1 MDKYLTAEGVMRTL
15 HICRRTAINYM
26 HQMPHVNTGGKLL
39 VSEISLMKWIEDH
52 TQRPAEPVKEADY
65 TRRPRRRADLDDNIL
80 VLPNGH
86 IPTRAQERE
95 LRRLAEE
102 EKKRR
107 RKQA

>member
-1 MDKYLTAEGVMRTL
+1 MDKYYTAEGVMNIL
-15 HICRRTAINYM
+15 HVKRRTAISYM
-26 HQMPHVNTGGKLL
+26 HQMTHVNTGGKLL
-39 VSEISLMKWIEDH
+39 VSEISLMQWIADH
-52 TQRPAEPVKEADY
+52 TQKPAEPVEAIDY

-80 VLPNGH
+80 SLPNGH

-102 EKKRR
+102 ERKRR